1 MGYFNSSP
9 LQVRTE
15 VQGGRRDT
23 NCILFRFK
31 LAPVC
36 SQSEHCNEVQLRPFL
51 LLHLKCEPH
60 CFTNLSDL
68 ASTLVLRCIR
78 LHSLPDLQVTLLPQQ
93 QFFVSKDLV

>member
-60 CFTNLSDL
+60 FHKPVRFGLDFSS
-68 ASTLVLRCIR
+68 AM
-78 LHSLPDLQVTLLPQQ
+78 H
-93 QFFVSKDLV
+93 